1 MSAWAS
7 PIDNLTW
14 QQDIPCIV
22 AAGNL
27 PLDSRIGLT
36 RLSVR
41 EHLNE
46 NRIYPDYLLEDS
58 CTIANPAQSFQPLT
72 IGSIPL
78 NSYHALP
85 YSSIGQKDQPS
96 AF

>member
-7 PIDNLTW
+7 AIDNLTW

-22 AAGNL
+22 AAANL

-41 EHLNE
+41 
-46 NRIYPDYLLEDS
+46 
-58 CTIANPAQSFQPLT
+58 
-72 IGSIPL
+72 
-78 NSYHALP
+78 
-85 YSSIGQKDQPS
+85 
-96 AF
+96 